1 MKFYRGLLDYK
12 QLVTHYWPEFGAN
25 GKESITVET
34 LLSHQVSFTVI
45 VKCQSITLLKLQTSE
60 CLSTGNPDTTTYQD
74 FSAGKI
80 SHSVAKCTENVN
92 CTLQIHTNEFKM

>member
-1 MKFYRGLLDYK
+1 MKIYRGLLEYK

-45 VKCQSITLLKLQTSE
+45 VKCQIYHTFNIADLRVSVYRESRY
-60 CLSTGNPDTTTYQD
+60 ND
-74 FSAGKI
+74 I
-80 SHSVAKCTENVN
+80 SG
-92 CTLQIHTNEFKM
+92 F